1 MEKGNQ
7 KQRGRRRRWKF
18 TSAVLAFLL
27 VVALGIGL
35 VPDGMTEVYAAELTA
50 DGDTKTDYSWSLGST
65 NSTRYNGR
73 VWADK
78 SVSTTDVT
86 FQGDAG
92 SVTVPIRTGEDASD
106 FLVTYSALATSA
118 QVSGESS
125 VPVDVV
131 FVVDLSG
138 SMSNSDSYMDNRQ
151 KRIQNLVTALNAA
164 INELMDMNPNNRVGV
179 VGYSSTATQI
189 LPLDHYTAVNWSGN
203 IFTYS
208 DYNTELSWN
217 ARNSQEEVERDSVDV
232 TGGTNV
238 QMGIYQGMNM
248 LASEDSTTV
257 TVNGQTMARVPSVII
272 MSDGAATYSSDST
285 QWWNPSNNGND
296 GPGSRSYYG
305 NGMKAMMTAAY
316 MKQAIDRNY
325 NPVSDEYAATVYT
338 IGIGTSELDNN
349 DDRNLANITLN
360 PKDHW
365 NDNNNMANSIQN
377 AWNGNWGTTGYTENN
392 GTGMVWD
399 RIL

>member
-92 SVTVPIRTGEDASD
+92 SVTVPIVTGEDASD

-189 LPLDHYTAVNWSGN
+189 LPLDHYTAG
-203 IFTYS
+203 
-208 DYNTELSWN
+208 
-217 ARNSQEEVERDSVDV
+217 
-232 TGGTNV
+232 GGTV
-238 QMGIYQGMNM
+238 IF
-248 LASEDSTTV
+248 
-257 TVNGQTMARVPSVII
+257 SVIL
-272 MSDGAATYSSDST
+272 
-285 QWWNPSNNGND
+285 
-296 GPGSRSYYG
+296 
-305 NGMKAMMTAAY
+305 
-316 MKQAIDRNY
+316 
-325 NPVSDEYAATVYT
+325 
-338 IGIGTSELDNN
+338 IGIQVY
-349 DDRNLANITLN
+349 
-360 PKDHW
+360 P
-365 NDNNNMANSIQN
+365 
-377 AWNGNWGTTGYTENN
+377 
-392 GTGMVWD
+392 GMPETVPAET
-399 RIL
+399 